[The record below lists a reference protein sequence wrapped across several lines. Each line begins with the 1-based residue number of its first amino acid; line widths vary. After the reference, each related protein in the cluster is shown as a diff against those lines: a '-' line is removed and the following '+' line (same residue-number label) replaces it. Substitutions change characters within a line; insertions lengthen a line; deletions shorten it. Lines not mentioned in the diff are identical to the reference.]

1 MKTLKEILGTIDHM
15 LLGGDGTVC
24 VPGLSFDSR
33 SVPAGGVFIAIEGSA
48 ADGHDYIDKAIDGG
62 AAVVV
67 SRKKPDDLRPGV
79 TYVQVEDTSRALAL
93 MARNFYDDP
102 TSRIALVGVTGTN
115 GKTTTATLL
124 YNVFRTMGCK
134 CGLFSTVENII
145 DTEHIP
151 AKQTTPDILT
161 LNAYL
166 DEMIN
171 RGCEYCFMEVSSH
184 ALAQQRVAGLD
195 FRGAIFSNLTH
206 DHLDYHKTF
215 AAYRDAKKL
224 LFDSLSP
231 DAFALVNADDKNG
244 LYMLQNTRAK
254 KYTYSLGSVSDFRAK
269 ILESTFE
276 GMELNM
282 DGTEVWLPLVGR
294 FNAYNALAIYASAV
308 LLDCEKTEVLEA
320 LSRQK
325 GVRGRFESWISPS
338 GVVCI
343 VDYAHT
349 PDAVDNV
356 MRTIN
361 DLRTRNETFTVV
373 IGCGGDR
380 DRTKRPEMAAIAA
393 EGADKAIFTSD
404 NPRSEDPMEI
414 LEEMLAGVPAERTNH
429 VLVNADRRQA
439 IRTAAAMSQKG
450 DIILV
455 AGKGHETYQEVKG
468 VRSHFDD
475 MEELRAAFGAQ
486 EDKRETIGNNNGKTL

>member
-1 MKTLKEILGTIDHM
+1 MKTLQKVLEGIPCRILA
-15 LLGGDGTVC
+15 GGED
-24 VPGLSFDSR
+24 VPVVGLSFDSR
-33 SVPAGGVFIAIEGSA
+33 AVPPGGVFTAIEGTE

-62 AAVVV
+62 ASVVV
-67 SRKKPDDLRPGV
+67 LRKAPRVLRPDV
-79 TYVQVEDTSRALAL
+79 TYIQVEDTSQALAL
-93 MARNFYDDP
+93 MARNFYDNP

-124 YNVFRTMGCK
+124 YSVFRAMGYK
-134 CGLFSTVENII
+134 CGLFSTVENIV
-145 DTEHIP
+145 DTEHIT
-151 AKQTTPDILT
+151 ARQTTPDILT

-166 DEMIN
+166 DRMAKC
-171 RGCEYCFMEVSSH
+171 GCEYCFMEVSSH

-224 LFDSLSP
+224 LFDSLAP
-231 DAFALVNADDKNG
+231 DAFALVNADDRNG
-244 LYMLQNTRAK
+244 LYMLQNTRAR
-254 KYTYSLGSVSDFRAK
+254 KYTYSLESVSDFKAK
-269 ILESTFE
+269 VLESTFE
-276 GMELNM
+276 GMELNI
-282 DGTEVWLPLVGR
+282 DGTDVWIPLVGR
-294 FNAYNALAIYASAV
+294 FNAYNALAIYAAAV
-308 LLDCEKTEVLEA
+308 LLGRDRTQVLEA
-320 LSRQK
+320 LSHQR
-325 GVRGRFESWISPS
+325 GVHGRFENWTSPS

-349 PDAVDNV
+349 PDALDNV
-356 MRTIN
+356 IRTVN
-361 DLRTRNETFTVV
+361 DLRTHNEIFTVV
-373 IGCGGDR
+373 VGCGGDR

-393 EGADKAIFTSD
+393 EGADRAIFTSD
-404 NPRSEDPMEI
+404 NPRSEDPMDI
-414 LEEMLAGVPAERTNH
+414 LDQMVGGVPCERTAR

-439 IRTAAAMSQKG
+439 IRTAVAMANKG

-475 MEELRAAFGAQ
+475 MEQLRAAFGPQ
-486 EDKRETIGNNNGKTL
+486 GKAE